1 MSKNDDGKFQRP
13 DFSNLGTPMDID
25 SLIST
30 DAAGPM
36 FSTCSSNTGLQ
47 AKTTNDDFVESEG
60 EIDMDNIG
68 EPIEIESLNST
79 FMGLQPNENPDE
91 MAAFPLFTGSI
102 IFLYSIYFLI
112 ALFME
117 DVPTDLNAVA
127 IPSNLLL

>member
-1 MSKNDDGKFQRP
+1 
-13 DFSNLGTPMDID
+13 MDID